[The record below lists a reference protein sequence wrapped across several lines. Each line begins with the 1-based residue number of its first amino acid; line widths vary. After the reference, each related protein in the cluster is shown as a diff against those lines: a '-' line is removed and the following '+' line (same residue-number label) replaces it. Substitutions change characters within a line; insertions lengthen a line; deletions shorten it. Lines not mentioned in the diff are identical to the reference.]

1 MKKVLVTGANSQ
13 LASEIKELELNY
25 PRLEFIF
32 ADKTEF
38 PLDKKEDIITNFKK
52 IKPDVVIN
60 CAAYTAVDKAEDDTM
75 TADAVNRLGVG
86 ILAKLCHESDTQ
98 LIHISTDYVFDGES
112 PIPYKEDDIPNP
124 KNAYGL
130 TKLAGEMVC
139 QENCP
144 NSVVIR
150 TSWLYSIFGNNF
162 VKTMLRLM
170 SERDTFGV
178 VNDQIGSPTYAGD
191 LAQAIM
197 DIIEFKTWIGGIYHY
212 SNEGNIS
219 WFEFA
224 LAIKE
229 IAEET
234 CNIKPIDSSSYPTP
248 AKRPNYSLLD
258 NTKIQEVYGIQTIDY
273 LISLRRMME
282 KLG

>member
-1 MKKVLVTGANSQ
+1 MLCCSLKAQDNQDIDPAQSSTVT
-13 LASEIKELELNY
+13 SESDNNHNTDSITLSSEYIHPAARSTLQKAEHTI
-25 PRLEFIF
+25 RS
-32 ADKTEF
+32 
-38 PLDKKEDIITNFKK
+38 IITKN
-52 IKPDVVIN
+52 
-60 CAAYTAVDKAEDDTM
+60 
-75 TADAVNRLGVG
+75 NRLVSQ
-86 ILAKLCHESDTQ
+86 ESIRVR
-98 LIHISTDYVFDGES
+98 L
-112 PIPYKEDDIPNP
+112 PYKEDDIPNP

-144 NSVVIR
+144 NSIIIR

-197 DIIEFKTWIGGIYHY
+197 DIVESKTWIGGIYHY

-273 LISLRRMME
+273 LISLRKMME
-282 KLG
+282 KL